1 MKKDEVCAKAHAMC
15 REHAC
20 RLLYLACFG
29 SPLYGTAIPGKS
41 DLDCKGVF
49 LPSPQSLALGRAQT
63 SLRFSTGDAVSR
75 NSAGDVDI
83 DLWSLQYW
91 LLKLLASGDTG
102 AMDLL
107 YSSSHSGCVLYKS
120 AFMDEIFAEPL
131 KVLNLA
137 GGRSYVGYCLGQA
150 ERYCLKG
157 ERLGVLKR
165 VRQWLD
171 ERHSDLDSG
180 FRLQDVFLGMLQDCG
195 HAEYC
200 HAGTSADG
208 IPALV
213 LNGKIHLE
221 SMPLKEFSQRLDR
234 EIAGYGERARRAE
247 DSGGLDYKALS
258 HSVRV
263 VSEMQEIL
271 TTGRIVFPLACAE
284 ELRSIRQGR
293 LSKPA
298 IDALIRK
305 RLVVAEKLQ
314 DDSPFGREYDP
325 ARAGAGAQ
333 GLRPAGGRKG
343 VWRAGGS
350 GRIAKRGWPGGAGR
364 PACGAAPAD
373 PGPSRCRRAGA
384 PCSHPLCLRVR

>member
-1 MKKDEVCAKAHAMC
+1 MKKDEVCVKAQAMC
-15 REHAC
+15 REHSC

-29 SPLYGTAIPGKS
+29 STLYGTAIPGTS

-49 LPSPQSLALGRAQT
+49 LPSPQSLALGMTQT
-63 SLRFSTGDAVSR
+63 SLRFSTGDAVSH
-75 NSAGDVDI
+75 NGADDVDV

-91 LLKLLASGDTG
+91 LLKLLAGGDTG

-107 YSSSHSGCVLYKS
+107 YSPSHSGCVLYRS

-165 VRQWLD
+165 VRGWLD
-171 ERHSDLDSG
+171 ERHPDLRFG
-180 FRLQDVFLGMLQDCG
+180 IRLQDVLPGLLQDCG

-221 SMPLKEFSQRLDR
+221 PMPLKEFSQRLDR
-234 EIAGYGERARRAE
+234 EIAVYGERARRAE
-247 DSGGLDYKALS
+247 ASAGLDCKAL
-258 HSVRV
+258 
-263 VSEMQEIL
+263 
-271 TTGRIVFPLACAE
+271 
-284 ELRSIRQGR
+284 
-293 LSKPA
+293 
-298 IDALIRK
+298 
-305 RLVVAEKLQ
+305 
-314 DDSPFGREYDP
+314 
-325 ARAGAGAQ
+325 
-333 GLRPAGGRKG
+333 
-343 VWRAGGS
+343 
-350 GRIAKRGWPGGAGR
+350 
-364 PACGAAPAD
+364 
-373 PGPSRCRRAGA
+373 
-384 PCSHPLCLRVR
+384 